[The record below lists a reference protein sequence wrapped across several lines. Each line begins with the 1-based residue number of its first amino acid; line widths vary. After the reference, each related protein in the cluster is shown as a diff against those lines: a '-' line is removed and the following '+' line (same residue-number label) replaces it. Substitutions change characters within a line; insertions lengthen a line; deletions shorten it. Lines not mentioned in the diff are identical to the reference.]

1 MKTDDSSQP
10 ASETVRPAKEE
21 VLAMREQVLEGMSAE
36 EIKRLTENIKVAN
49 QRMESAY
56 LYDSLFEKLE
66 DKDSLY
72 WNYFDEKGDIQV
84 GWTFD
89 GSYQEMRSIMEKEN
103 LTKEEFDSE
112 YGTPVMVYNRFNA
125 ENFINLMEEMKEL
138 VQNEALRNDM
148 QQLIDET
155 GLAAENHEMEHAS
168 NIYKILHDMD
178 YYLLRYGPEDVGQYV
193 QDAST
198 IGKYYGVLSVYK
210 GESDQ
215 WQLQEEALMAALN
228 ERTDYYRASAYYADI
243 VDYWENVR
251 GVRDIANH
259 TDFLFATDTRYYT
272 AEDFKE
278 EPSLVIHLAKNEI
291 YARHGYI
298 FKDPDL
304 YNYFMGCIWYEPTIA
319 PEDFDVSV
327 LNEYERKNV
336 KVLAELDNF

>member
-1 MKTDDSSQP
+1 
-10 ASETVRPAKEE
+10 
-21 VLAMREQVLEGMSAE
+21 MREQVLEGMSAE
-36 EIKRLTENIKVAN
+36 EIKRLTENIQGAN

-56 LYDSLFEKLE
+56 LYDSLFEQLD

-72 WNYFDEKGDIQV
+72 WNYFDEKGDIHV

-89 GSYQEMRSIMEKEN
+89 GSYLDMQSIMEKEN
-103 LTKEEFDSE
+103 LTKEEFDSR

-125 ENFINLMEEMKEL
+125 ENFINLMGEMREL
-138 VQNEALRNDM
+138 VQNEALRYDL

-155 GLAAENHEMEHAS
+155 GLAVENHEMEHVS

-198 IGKYYGVLSVYK
+198 IGKYYGVLSVYQ

-251 GVRDIANH
+251 GVRDISNH
-259 TDFLFATDTRYYT
+259 TDFLFATDARYYT
-272 AEDFKE
+272 AEDFKG

-291 YARHGYI
+291 YARHGYL

-304 YNYFMGCIWYEPTIA
+304 YNYFMGCIWYEPTTA

-327 LNEYERKNV
+327 LNEYERENV
-336 KVLAELDNF
+336 KFFAELDDF